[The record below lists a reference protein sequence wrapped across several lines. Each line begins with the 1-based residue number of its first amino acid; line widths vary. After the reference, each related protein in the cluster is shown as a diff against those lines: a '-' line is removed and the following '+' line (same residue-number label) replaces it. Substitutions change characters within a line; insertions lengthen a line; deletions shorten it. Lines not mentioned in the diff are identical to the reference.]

1 MDKWDYIGIFTSLLM
16 LTKDLTENIL
26 LKESFNVK
34 GGSTGPRPCGASW
47 SFLDYFSKNLAKS
60 P

>member
-34 GGSTGPRPCGASW
+34 GGSEGPRADSW
-47 SFLDYFSKNLAKS
+47 SFLDRFS
-60 P
+60 